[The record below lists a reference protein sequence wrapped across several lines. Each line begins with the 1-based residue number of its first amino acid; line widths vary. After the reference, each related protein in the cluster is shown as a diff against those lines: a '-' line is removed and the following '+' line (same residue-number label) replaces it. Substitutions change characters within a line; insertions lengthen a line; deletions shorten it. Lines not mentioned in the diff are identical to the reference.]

1 MGWLAMLFGIMCMA
15 CNFSQREQLDHSPTP
30 LDIQL
35 EEDVRTFRNLA
46 ASAIIMTG
54 YEKPRPY
61 ILEATML
68 YTHCEFIRRADTQV
82 KIWAL
87 TGLIVRLAL
96 RMGYHRDSD
105 HYPSISPFLG
115 EMRRKRWC
123 IIYQIDVLVSFQLGL
138 PSMVQKIESDTRLP
152 QNLFDYDL
160 SPDAPL
166 PTARPHTEITS
177 SSYPIAK
184 FSLCSIFA
192 AAAEQSHAIKP
203 PTLSEVMRLDARLQE
218 VYERIPPMLK
228 IRSMAQS
235 ITDPPEIIMSRF
247 NLELMYQKTR
257 CVLHRRYL
265 AHANSSGDFAYSHAA
280 CIDAAMKVLRYHD
293 VIRKAV
299 QPLGQLYRVSY
310 LTQYHFLAELRILI
324 RQVRCERLMDR
335 HRSVD
340 TCASLGV
347 FHSAHVT

>member
-1 MGWLAMLFGIMCMA
+1 MY
-15 CNFSQREQLDHSPTP
+15 
-30 LDIQL
+30 
-35 EEDVRTFRNLA
+35 FRNLA
-46 ASAIIMTG
+46 TSAIVMTG
-54 YEKPRPY
+54 YEKPKPY

-68 YTHCEFIRRADTQV
+68 YTHCEFIRRTDAQV

-105 HYPSISPFLG
+105 HYPNISPFVG

-123 IIYQIDVLVSFQLGL
+123 IIYQIDILVSFQLGL
-138 PSMVQKIESDTRLP
+138 PSMVQKIDSDTRLP
-152 QNLFDYDL
+152 RNLFDHDL

-166 PTARPHTEITS
+166 PAARPFTEYTT

-184 FSLCSIFA
+184 FGLCSVFA

-203 PTLSEVMRLDARLQE
+203 PTLSEVMQLDGRLQE
-218 VYERIPPMLK
+218 MYNEIPPLLRV
-228 IRSMAQS
+228 RSMAQS
-235 ITDPPEIIMSRF
+235 ITDPPELIMARF

-265 AHANSSGDFAYSHAA
+265 AHANTSGDFAYSHAA

-299 QPLGQLYRVSY
+299 QPLGQLYRV
-310 LTQYHFLAELRILI
+310 R
-324 RQVRCERLMDR
+324 V
-335 HRSVD
+335 
-340 TCASLGV
+340 
-347 FHSAHVT
+347 HS